1 MKRRRSVLAT
11 TFVLGLLCFFSVSSA
26 HADRPPVR
34 EPLQRPYDS
43 DPEVPNGTY
52 LIGGTSTVKEVDL
65 GGSPAFATSAKS
77 SRASW
82 FTLHVRLF
90 LAHLLARIAGGVV
103 R

>member
-11 TFVLGLLCFFSVSSA
+11 TFAFGLLCLLSIPPA
-26 HADRPPVR
+26 HADRPPIR

-52 LIGGTSTVKEVDL
+52 LIGGTSSAKEVDFER
-65 GGSPAFATSAKS
+65 SAVFATSEKS
-77 SRASW
+77 SRASR
-82 FTLHVRLF
+82 FTLQVRLF